1 MPTGS
6 ISKSSNEER
15 RKAKGKTANSAVD
28 LQPEGGAGVFVRVCA
43 AVTCVLLAASLMNV
57 SVFPLFDPLFT
68 YARDISVVANA
79 ATLIALGLVGTLR
92 PLWLRVALS
101 VRIVVM
107 GTILGSVLLVWSL
120 AWGNAWALTIAA
132 CVVAV
137 ARGWA
142 MVAVGVAAASC
153 LTSRQIAP
161 CIALAFVAY
170 YLLTV
175 FSWVVPSG
183 IGLVGF
189 LALPMVAL
197 ALVWRE
203 ALPVLQEIE
212 RGEAPIDT
220 AVTQPSSFLSLGSQL
235 FVCLFL
241 FRVAFGFSLRFGEM
255 EGVPLS
261 DFLVIVPV
269 AIVAVFVLV
278 RRDGAFSADL
288 LTQISVL
295 CVVGGFFIYAALG
308 LEARMAATTLLS
320 AGNTLFDIVAWV
332 VLIAA
337 AARNRRASVA
347 IFAWGRGVSGLGT
360 TLGAAIGVWMG
371 QAFGVDTHLVAAA
384 QGALILVFVGYALI
398 GLHRF
403 SFAETIQGV
412 VPAVDAATA
421 TPELQF
427 EDRCR
432 EVAQRYGLTARELE
446 VFMMLARGRDRT
458 YIQEQL
464 TVSRNT
470 VKAHVKHIYAKLG
483 IHAHQ
488 DLIDLVEQNDGAQR
502 INEEQPVAPIVRP

>member
-1 MPTGS
+1 MPT
-6 ISKSSNEER
+6 IPSSSSEEQ
-15 RKAKGKTANSAVD
+15 RKAGSEAVRSPAEA
-28 LQPEGGAGVFVRVCA
+28 QPDAPAGAFARMCA
-43 AVTCVLLAASLMNV
+43 AIACVLLTTSLMNV
-57 SVFPLFDPLFT
+57 AVFPLFDPLFT

-79 ATLIALGLVGTLR
+79 VTLIALGLVGTLR
-92 PLWLRVALS
+92 PAWLQAALS
-101 VRIVVM
+101 LRIVVA
-107 GTILGSVLLVWSL
+107 GTILGAILLVWSL
-120 AWGNAWALTIAA
+120 AWDSAWVLTVSA
-132 CVVAV
+132 CIVAV
-137 ARGWA
+137 ARGWV

-153 LTSRQIAP
+153 LSSKQIAP
-161 CIALAFVAY
+161 CIALAFVVY
-170 YLLTV
+170 YLLTI

-183 IGLVGF
+183 IGLAGF
-189 LALPMVAL
+189 LILPMVAL

-203 ALPVLQEIE
+203 ALPVLQEVE
-212 RGEAPIDT
+212 QGKPPIDT
-220 AVTQPSSFLSLGSQL
+220 AVTQPTSFLSLGSQL

-241 FRVAFGFSLRFGEM
+241 FRMAFGFSLRFGEM

-261 DFLVIVPV
+261 DFFVIVPV
-269 AIVAVFVLV
+269 AILAAFVFL
-278 RRDGAFSADL
+278 RRVEIFSADL
-288 LTQISVL
+288 VTQISVL
-295 CVVGGFFIYAALG
+295 CVVGGFFVYATLG
-308 LEARMAATTLLS
+308 MDARMVATTLLS

-371 QAFGVDTHLVAAA
+371 QAFGVDTHMVTAA
-384 QGALILVFVGYALI
+384 QGAIILIFVGYALI

-412 VPAVDAATA
+412 VPAVDAAVA
-421 TPELQF
+421 APEVQF

-432 EVAQRYGLTARELE
+432 EVAHRYGLTARELE

-488 DLIDLVEQNDGAQR
+488 DLIDLVEQGDGAQHGDGKT
-502 INEEQPVAPIVRP
+502 PAASGAHV